1 MKATDLMINDLFYL
15 VEPEDGHKA
24 VINIHSCDFEE
35 IILKVIEPIPITH
48 EIIENNGFCCIAVGD
63 NGPATPKQHFNRYE
77 KWICKTKWIDIIVW
91 YDRFT
96 KKWSLDGVNS
106 VPLEYVHQLQHA
118 MRLIGMNLYANYL
131 NDFADNFKIEEGGE
145 K

>member
-15 VEPEDGHKA
+15 VEPEDGHKV
-24 VINIHSCDFEE
+24 VINIHPCDFEE
-35 IILKVIEPIPITH
+35 VIFGLLEPIPLTH
-48 EIIENNGFCCIAVGD
+48 EIIKANGFDLAEVGD
-63 NGPATPKQHFNRYE
+63 NGIGTPRKLFNRYE
-77 KWICKTKWIDIIVW
+77 KHECKTQWFDIIVW
-91 YDRFT
+91 YDRMT
-96 KKWSLDGVNS
+96 KKWSLHGVNS

-131 NDFADNFKIEEGGE
+131 NDFADNFKIEEGSE